1 MIAFTID
8 CVSPPWF
15 FLPDDF
21 MWTPYTATF
30 ASLSAAALTNSITLA
45 TLPAKT
51 VLHAVA
57 IKHDTAFSGGAIASY
72 TVSVGIAGTV
82 DKYASAFN
90 VFQAVGATVGQ
101 LSHALFCENFS
112 TTTPVLL
119 SAVSTVGLL
128 NAATAGSVTIWL
140 LTSTLP

>member
-1 MIAFTID
+1 MIGFTID

-21 MWTPYTATF
+21 MWTPYTVTF
-30 ASLSAAALTNSITLA
+30 AGLSAAALTSSIALA

-57 IKHDTAFSGGAIASY
+57 IKHGTAFSGGTIASY
-72 TVSVGIAGTV
+72 TVSVGVGATA

-101 LSHALFCENFS
+101 LSHALFCDNFDA
-112 TTTPVLL
+112 
-119 SAVSTVGLL
+119 AVAVSLTATSTVGLL

>member
-15 FLPDDF
+15 FLPDEF

-30 ASLSAAALTNSITLA
+30 ASLSAAALTNSVTLA

-57 IKHDTAFSGGAIASY
+57 IKHDVAFSGGAIASY
-72 TVSVGIAGTV
+72 VLSVGVGATA

-101 LSHALFCENFS
+101 LSHALFCDNFS
-112 TTTPVLL
+112 
-119 SAVSTVGLL
+119 SAVAVSITATSTVGML

-140 LTSTLP
+140 LTSLQ